1 MNQRIGV
8 SYSMPRTHIVRME
21 AEPMSRIQC
30 PRCKAINDDAS
41 ADDPCRNCGTILNAP
56 LSALDGAGYPPSSA
70 ANGADQIPSKT
81 ETAQQ
86 PALSEQAPDSGTK
99 TEKTGGEARYE

>member
-1 MNQRIGV
+1 
-8 SYSMPRTHIVRME
+8 
-21 AEPMSRIQC
+21 MSRIQC

-70 ANGADQIPSKT
+70 ANGADQIPSKEVAAKQPVRSVR
-81 ETAQQ
+81 ETDGA
-86 PALSEQAPDSGTK
+86 AEAA
-99 TEKTGGEARYE
+99 GGKKRYE